1 MTEQPPNGD
10 LSTQSIAGY
19 PAYRTIALSRTEDG
33 ILLVRVHSPD
43 GGPLEFSM
51 DAHSEWVSLW
61 HEIAQDRHTRLVI
74 ITGTGDT
81 FIAQRKVLPGG
92 AKRASVMTPQYW
104 QRIMRESTDHVLK
117 MLEIPVP
124 VIAAVNGPAP
134 VHAELALL
142 ADIVIATPDTEF
154 RDASHLPEQ
163 VIPTDLQHV
172 LIPALIGRIRSAYFF
187 LTDQRIGADEA
198 KNLGLINEIV
208 PRDLLLARA
217 LQIAR
222 FIGRQPDFNLRYYRR
237 ILTHELRG
245 KLHGLLEYGLAVE
258 GLAAMSADWENWVV
272 DNNGLPDLEGSG
284 LTPIT
289 ANGLEHPARITE

>member
-1 MTEQPPNGD
+1 MSERSPNG
-10 LSTQSIAGY
+10 SASSQPMEGY
-19 PAYRTIALSRTEDG
+19 SAYRTVAVFRTDDG
-33 ILLVRVHSPD
+33 ILLVRLHNPD

-51 DAHSEWVSLW
+51 DAHAEWVSLW
-61 HEIAQDRHTRLVI
+61 QEIAQDRRTRLVI

-81 FIAQRKVLPGG
+81 FMAQRKALPGG
-92 AKRASVMTPQYW
+92 AKRASVMTPLYW

-142 ADIVIATPDTEF
+142 ADIVIATPDTVF

-172 LIPALIGRIRSAYFF
+172 LIPALIGRIRSSYFF

-198 KNLGLINEIV
+198 KRLGMINEII

-272 DNNGLPDLEGSG
+272 DNNGLPDLEHSS
-284 LTPIT
+284 LTPIG
-289 ANGLEHPARITE
+289 ADGLEQRD